1 MHIGI
6 INELRKAGFEILFIP
21 EVELAGCDDLKIL
34 EYSERYDLILLSGDK
49 DFGGLI
55 EFGTLWG
62 RGKVILLR
70 AKLDKEMEI
79 LEGVRLLR
87 QEAETRIERII
98 AEVWGE
104 EILNETILNGKYSIF
119 AVYLNTVFS

>member
-1 MHIGI
+1 M

>member
-1 MHIGI
+1 M
-6 INELRKAGFEILFIP
+6 
-21 EVELAGCDDLKIL
+21 
-34 EYSERYDLILLSGDK
+34 ILLSGDK

>member
-1 MHIGI
+1 MGI